1 MDGVQIKATTLGEVI
16 RSLRRERGLSQKKLA
31 RMLGIDR
38 ASIAHWESGRYF
50 PRPHHLEKLASIFG
64 VSPAVFFA
72 YTDEFREHARIGE
85 DAGLWLPVISYVHAG
100 LGVLSN
106 PEELLSVSVDEARKA
121 HFALKVKGKS
131 MEPTLMEGDYVGVRL
146 QEVATTGDIVI
157 AQIDEFDEVTIKRLK
172 QIASEITLVPDNPEF
187 PSYSSRQHRIR
198 IIGKVVWLKRRYE
211 K

>member
-1 MDGVQIKATTLGEVI
+1 MSFTRSATTLGQII
-16 RSLRRERGLSQKKLA
+16 RKLRKERGLSQVQIASL
-31 RMLGIDR
+31 LGVDQPTV
-38 ASIAHWESGRYF
+38 SCWESGRHF
-50 PRPHHLEKLASIFG
+50 PRPYHLEKLAAIFH

-121 HFALKVKGKS
+121 HFAMKVKGKS
-131 MEPTLMEGDYVGVRL
+131 MEPTLLEGDYVGVRL
-146 QEVATTGDIVI
+146 QEVTTTGDIVV

-187 PSYSSRQHRIR
+187 PSYSSRKHRIR